1 MMRRRAQRGQ
11 ALAEMLITFAWGVPL
26 LLAILQLG
34 LMYRAKATLNDATFR
49 AARAGSL
56 HNAFTSDMKEE
67 LVRGMLPTMYA
78 APPGESPNLATYTA
92 RREALS
98 RLYGVDAH
106 PIAKVEVISPTA
118 AGFRELSRPAWRLT
132 SDCRRR
138 GCPNGG
144 DYREV
149 EADARYYE
157 IPNDNLSER
166 PSTQVDVNGRKI
178 NVQDANLLKV
188 RTVWCQEMKVPGI
201 NKLIWEAVNVSGLIN
216 SGDWRRCSLMRAAEG
231 GYYFPL
237 SSHAVVRMQ
246 TPVRC
251 EGNLLRNTNCKNLR

>member
-56 HNAFTSDMKEE
+56 HNAFTSDMKQE

-92 RREALS
+92 RREALG

-118 AGFRELSRPAWRLT
+118 AGFESQSWGRPDYTEGMRFHPSQTGPAPCFGSRETYPAML
-132 SDCRRR
+132 
-138 GCPNGG
+138 
-144 DYREV
+144 
-149 EADARYYE
+149 DA
-157 IPNDNLSER
+157 
-166 PSTQVDVNGRKI
+166 
-178 NVQDANLLKV
+178 
-188 RTVWCQEMKVPGI
+188 M
-201 NKLIWEAVNVSGLIN
+201 N
-216 SGDWRRCSLMRAAEG
+216 SSQSVIA
-231 GYYFPL
+231 
-237 SSHAVVRMQ
+237 S
-246 TPVRC
+246 
-251 EGNLLRNTNCKNLR
+251 